1 MRKIIDII
9 AGYQIDLSL
18 HVDLNKIKINK
29 LWTVY
34 SEDMMWSSCKFNPQ
48 TGEPVKTLDDIYLQH
63 HKGVFI
69 EDMFHDWRIRNG
81 KLDYYSRVVGQGES
95 VKILIEYEED

>member
-9 AGYQIDLSL
+9 AGRQIDLSE
-18 HVDLNKIKINK
+18 HVDLSKIKINH

-34 SEDMMWSSCKFNPQ
+34 SEEMMWDSCKFNPY
-48 TGEPVKTLDDIYLQH
+48 TGQPVKTLDDLVLQH

-69 EDMFHDWRIRNG
+69 EDIIHDWTIRNG
-81 KLDYYSRVVGQGES
+81 KLDYYSRVVGQGEP
-95 VKILIEYEED
+95 VKILIEYEEN